1 MKRYIINW
9 MLLGIVSLG
18 IFSSCEDYDFKDI
31 PDPVV
36 PEDMTPGLKLMNDE
50 ILIDAFGN
58 AQGFELRAIGGKWS
72 VEPEKE
78 TDWLLDYEPKS
89 GDEGNA
95 VVGITLRVNEGM
107 EERFCRLIVRQE
119 NTGAVDTVYVRQFT
133 YESKYT
139 RKTDSLAM
147 IAVYNGLNGEDWM
160 NQWNFKKPMTEWT
173 GVTLEEV
180 NGELRVVRL
189 SLNDFSLGGGLV
201 AEIGNLRE
209 LKSLKV
215 GGMKTV
221 SKCPNS
227 LINLRKLETFDVNFS
242 DGTEWF
248 LPNDM
253 SSMLSLKVFKPAKL
267 KIPIESFAGFYTLP
281 ALEELY
287 LTTVYL
293 LGKLPSGIAS
303 LKNLKTLSLA
313 GTYIYSL
320 PDDIGELAE
329 NLTTLNLS
337 GCKALASLDGGLTEL
352 VNLTSLNLSSCSVLR
367 TLPEGFGNLTKL
379 TTLDLGNCEWLE
391 SLSSD
396 FGNLQIN
403 TLNLRG
409 CKLLKSLPE
418 SFGQLTK
425 LTKLNFYDCTS
436 LEALPESIGNLTGVT
451 EIDLSNCAALTSLP
465 DGIGQLTGL
474 KKLTMPYTGLTQLPA
489 VVSALSGLEELN
501 LTGSSGKPGIS
512 GVAADVFSG
521 LTKLKKLEASYNSFS
536 GGLAWLKNL
545 TALQTLR
552 MENNQLSGEMNLS
565 DFGSALTDVYLNN
578 NRLEGTLN
586 GISGMTK
593 LRNCYMNNNLLSGT
607 LPAELGDCTALTY
620 LSLNNNNITGSIPVE
635 LTKMNLGYSGL
646 QVKNNRLSGEIPEEV
661 LSSAVWKKLY
671 PKDNIYPQQE
681 GYGFTNVP

>member
-9 MLLGIVSLG
+9 ILFGIVSLW
-18 IFSSCEDYDFKDI
+18 IFSSCEDYDFEDI

-36 PEDMTPGLKLMNDE
+36 PEDMTPGLKLLNNE
-50 ILIDAFGN
+50 IVIDAFGN

-72 VEPEKE
+72 VEPEKD

-107 EERFCRLIVRQE
+107 EERFCKLIVRQE
-119 NTGAVDTVYVRQFT
+119 NTGEVDTVHVRQFT

-147 IAVYNGLNGEDWM
+147 LAVYKALNGEEWM
-160 NQWNFKKPMTEWT
+160 NPWNTKKPMTEWT

-180 NGELRVVRL
+180 NGELRVVAL
-189 SLNDFSLGGGLV
+189 SLNDFKLSGGL
-201 AEIGNLRE
+201 ATEIGNLRE
-209 LKSLKV
+209 LKSLKA

-221 SKCPNS
+221 TKCPNS
-227 LINLRKLETFDVNFS
+227 LINLRKLETLDVNFS

-248 LPNDM
+248 LPDDM
-253 SSMLSLKVFKPAKL
+253 SSMLSLKVFKPAAL
-267 KIPIESFAGFYTLP
+267 KIPMESFAGFYTLP

-287 LTTVYL
+287 LTTIYL
-293 LGKLPSGIAS
+293 LGELPAGISS

-313 GTYIYSL
+313 GTSVYNL
-320 PDDIGELAE
+320 PDDIGELAGT
-329 NLTTLNLS
+329 LTTLDLNACS
-337 GCKALASLDGGLTEL
+337 ALASLGEGFTEL
-352 VNLTSLNLSSCSVLR
+352 VNLTTLKLSSCKVLKA
-367 TLPEGFGNLTKL
+367 LPEGFGNLTKL
-379 TTLDLGNCEWLE
+379 TALDLSNCAWLE

-396 FGNLQIN
+396 FGNLQIS
-403 TLNLRG
+403 TLNLRS

-425 LTKLNFYDCTS
+425 LTKLNFYECTS

-451 EIDLSNCAALTSLP
+451 EIDLSHCEALTSLP
-465 DGIGQLTGL
+465 DGIGQMTGL

-501 LTGSSGKPGIS
+501 LTGSSGKSGIS
-512 GVAADVFSG
+512 GIAADVFSG

-552 MENNQLSGEMNLS
+552 MENNQLSGEINLS
-565 DFGSALTDVYLNN
+565 DFGTALTDVYLNDN
-578 NRLEGTLN
+578 QLEGTLN

-607 LPAELGDCTALTY
+607 LPAELGDCTTLSY
-620 LSLNNNNITGSIPVE
+620 LSLNNNNITGTIPVE

-646 QVKNNRLSGEIPEEV
+646 QVKNNRLSGEIPGEV

-671 PKDNIYPQQE
+671 PETNIYPQQD